1 MKYTALI
8 ILIALVQYLF
18 FTAQVGLMRG
28 RHGVKAPQTS
38 GHETWDRLFRGQQN
52 TMEQLVI
59 FIPAMI
65 AFSLYASARW
75 ALLPGALFIIGR
87 QLYHYQYV
95 RDPDS
100 RTPGMA
106 LSLLSNVILLFGAL
120 IGLLME
126 LV

>member
-1 MKYTALI
+1 MKYAALI

-18 FTAQVGLMRG
+18 FTGQVGLMRG
-28 RHGVKAPQTS
+28 KLGVRAPQTS
-38 GHETWDRLFRGQQN
+38 GHETWERLFRVQQN

-75 ALLPGALFIIGR
+75 ALLPGVLFVVGR
-87 QLYHYQYV
+87 QIYRYEYV
-95 RDPDS
+95 KDPGS

-106 LSLLSNVILLFGAL
+106 LSLLSNVILLVGAL

-126 LV
+126 LI